1 MLAVFIDEL
10 AVLCAHLVLDHPKVR
25 ERRELT
31 EQRQRDRQRKGGRPH
46 QGNVANAS
54 SLRKPSLVGGPGC
67 GDNPQV
73 PPAPTPDAL
82 EQSAPRP
89 APLRPLPASNHAVL
103 ALFDRGLLD
112 ARTSR
117 DALGRVRRG
126 RTLEEILEECGVPRS
141 LREKADAALRPLST
155 RLDGATLVAL
165 SLTPPAVAALVGE
178 LSRLG
183 GDAAAVAIVLAGAL
197 AAAQARHR
205 SIKACGA
212 AAAASAALTFAS
224 SHLSTTA
231 AAGAVVALLLASAVA
246 FAAHVVGPRARS
258 AASGCLAAAMM
269 EALRQGLASLS

>member
-10 AVLCAHLVLDHPKVR
+10 AVLGAHLVLDHPKVR
-25 ERRELT
+25 ESRELA
-31 EQRQRDRQRKGGRPH
+31 EQRQRDRQRKGGCPH

-54 SLRKPSLVGGPGC
+54 NSRKPSLARGPGC

-73 PPAPTPDAL
+73 TPAPTQDAL

-117 DALGRVRRG
+117 AALGGVRRG

-155 RLDGATLVAL
+155 RMDGATRVAL
-165 SLTPPAVAALVGE
+165 TVVPPAVAMLVGE
-178 LSRLG
+178 LARLG
-183 GDAAAVAIVLAGAL
+183 GDTAAVALVIVGCL
-197 AAAQARHR
+197 AAVGPRHR
-205 SIKACGA
+205 SLKACAA
-212 AAAASAALTFAS
+212 AAAASAALTLAS
-224 SHLSTTA
+224 SHLAAIA
-231 AAGAVVALLLASAVA
+231 AAGAVAALLLASALA
-246 FAAHVVGPRARS
+246 FAAHVVSPRARS